1 MEGPVEPQP
10 ERPPAMPNIQTKRAG
25 EEQPQANEASAAARL
40 VQFTIYGREVVQKR
54 VTRSGQSGRIYL
66 PAEWLGKTV
75 TVIRQD

>member
-1 MEGPVEPQP
+1 MPSFSSERQEQDRAVAP
-10 ERPPAMPNIQTKRAG
+10 ESP
-25 EEQPQANEASAAARL
+25 AAARL

>member
-1 MEGPVEPQP
+1 MPSIETKGSEGDQAQVP
-10 ERPPAMPNIQTKRAG
+10 EAFP
-25 EEQPQANEASAAARL
+25 SSRL

-66 PAEWLGKTV
+66 PVDWLGKTV

>member
-1 MEGPVEPQP
+1 MPSIHSQSQEQGQA
-10 ERPPAMPNIQTKRAG
+10 PAP
-25 EEQPQANEASAAARL
+25 EASAATRL

>member
-1 MEGPVEPQP
+1 
-10 ERPPAMPNIQTKRAG
+10 
-25 EEQPQANEASAAARL
+25 